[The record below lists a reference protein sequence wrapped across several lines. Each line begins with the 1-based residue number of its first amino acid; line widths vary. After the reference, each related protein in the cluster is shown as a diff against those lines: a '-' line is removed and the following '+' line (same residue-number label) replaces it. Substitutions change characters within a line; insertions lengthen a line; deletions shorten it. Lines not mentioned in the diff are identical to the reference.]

1 MLTGFVCLFVCLQ
14 NSEAKLGPPRV
25 TSMRSYPECDTNSST
40 ENANSSDS
48 LDTPQ
53 QNRSAIDT
61 ARHYIF
67 RFCCKQNV
75 LLFNPRHLGGSAS
88 APVIAKEEQF
98 EDYGEGVDVDFT
110 PSSPRPEEESR
121 TNGFSDL
128 GSSLPS
134 RFVHLLKMQHKS
146 LPQSSDYC
154 YLPVDYF
161 CLKLHL
167 WAYSRMMGDDNRC
180 DTYAVYSLH
189 DTLIYELVKYK

>member
-1 MLTGFVCLFVCLQ
+1 MLTGLFVCLFVCLQ
-14 NSEAKLGPPRV
+14 NSEAKLGPPCV

-61 ARHYIF
+61 ARHYTF
-67 RFCCKQNV
+67 RFFCKQLPSLNV
-75 LLFNPRHLGGSAS
+75 LFCNPRHLGGSAS

-110 PSSPRPEEESR
+110 PSSPQPEEESR

-146 LPQSSDYC
+146 LPQSLDYR
-154 YLPVDYF
+154 YLDDF

-167 WAYSRMMGDDNRC
+167 GAYSRMMGDDNRF
-180 DTYAVYSLH
+180 DTVLMH
-189 DTLIYELVKYK
+189 FILCMIL